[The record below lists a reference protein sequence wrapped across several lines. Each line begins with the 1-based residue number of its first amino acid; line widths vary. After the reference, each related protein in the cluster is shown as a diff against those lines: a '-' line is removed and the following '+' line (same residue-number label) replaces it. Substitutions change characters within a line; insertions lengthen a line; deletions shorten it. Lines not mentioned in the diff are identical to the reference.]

1 MWSWIQSIVLSL
13 IIIVVIHYLWISLRD
28 TFTKP
33 IIKSLLA
40 DKEVEAERE
49 KIMSQM
55 RENEKKMVAEDEE
68 LTSYLKS
75 KINVL
80 NTTSINSL
88 DNDASSSDQKEVS
101 QN

>member
-33 IIKSLLA
+33 IIKPLLA

>member
-33 IIKSLLA
+33 IIKPLLV

-49 KIMSQM
+49 KIMTQM
-55 RENEKKMVAEDEE
+55 RENEKKMAAEDEE
-68 LTSYLKS
+68 LTSYLQS

-80 NTTSINSL
+80 NTTSINNL